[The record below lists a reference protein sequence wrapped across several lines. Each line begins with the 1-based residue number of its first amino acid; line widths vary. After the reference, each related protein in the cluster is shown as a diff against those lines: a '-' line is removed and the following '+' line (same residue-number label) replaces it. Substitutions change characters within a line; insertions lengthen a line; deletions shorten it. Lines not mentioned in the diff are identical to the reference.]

1 MTSSEQASGKRNT
14 SSLLVNSHFC
24 VLETVNLLC
33 FYLPPKVY
41 FFSQKDWH
49 TKRNVQTRSVLDITS
64 VEVLKNSMRR
74 GGKTQKGRCLLLH
87 TASRSPALIPLLN
100 REQWRRTSCCFWTC
114 RGKTVEHTHSG
125 KTAHTTEIFWGRKKP
140 SFLLVFIPMRK

>member
-24 VLETVNLLC
+24 ILETVNLLC

-49 TKRNVQTRSVLDITS
+49 TKGNVQTRSVLDITS
-64 VEVLKNSMRR
+64 VEVLKSSMRR
-74 GGKTQKGRCLLLH
+74 GGKTQKGRMLVATHSL
-87 TASRSPALIPLLN
+87 TK
-100 REQWRRTSCCFWTC
+100 SCSDT
-114 RGKTVEHTHSG
+114 TVESGAMEADELLFLDLQRKDCRTHTQWKNSTHNRNFLGAQETLVS
-125 KTAHTTEIFWGRKKP
+125 I
-140 SFLLVFIPMRK
+140 SFYTYA